1 MGNNEDT
8 NKKLCEIQN
17 EWLSEVVD
25 PVVVSRRNEQFSRP
39 FHLGL
44 SSGIDPNKK
53 MIMIIGQEAKDFWKY
68 EDAKATSEYIQQWCI
83 SYFEKQIQ
91 ENASQNNS
99 PFWRFFCAL
108 EKEGFELCWNNIDKL
123 HRYKTV
129 EKKGEPKDVTYPLTL
144 RQERIFSAQYGADSK
159 SLLQRE
165 IELVKPGAIAFVT
178 GPHYRVSMC
187 TAFGLPENALDQ
199 CMPNKTNYLIN
210 IGQELG
216 LDIPVFWTYHPAYLN
231 RNHGFTEAVI
241 SDISNFMGC
250 NKA

>member
-1 MGNNEDT
+1 MGTCIQSINN
-8 NKKLCEIQN
+8 KLLEIQN
-17 EWLSEVVD
+17 EWLLEVVN
-25 PVVVSRRNEQFSRP
+25 PFVVSRRNEQFSRP
-39 FHLGL
+39 FHLGI

-53 MIMIIGQEAKDFWKY
+53 LIMVIGQEAKDFGKY
-68 EDAKATSEYIQQWCI
+68 EDVDTPKDIQKECT
-83 SYFEKQIQ
+83 SYFDEQIQ
-91 ENASQNNS
+91 ENTSRNNS

-108 EKEGFELCWNNIDKL
+108 KKKEFELCWNNIDKL

-129 EKKGEPKDVTYPLTL
+129 EKKEVTYPLTIG
-144 RQERIFSAQYGADSK
+144 QERILSAQYGADSK

-165 IELVKPGAIAFVT
+165 LEVVRPDAIAFVT

-231 RNHGFTEAVI
+231 RNHGFTEKVI
-241 SDISNFMGC
+241 SGIEQELRAF
-250 NKA
+250 A